1 MGLLFAVSGYFARAS
16 LLRKGPA
23 LFLRDRLFRLGLPV
37 ILYMLVIGPVTEFY
51 LAGSWRHGPGVSFFA
66 DWWRHI
72 TNGEVLARV
81 RARYGSA
88 LLFLPSILPMR
99 LSRHA
104 LTGARP
110 PPGAATPNST
120 SRASSPS

>member
-72 TNGEVLARV
+72 TNGEVLSEFGLAMVLRCSSCL
-81 RARYGSA
+81 RYCLCGS
-88 LLFLPSILPMR
+88 R
-99 LSRHA
+99 
-104 LTGARP
+104 
-110 PPGAATPNST
+110 ATP
-120 SRASSPS
+120 